1 MEQAEKQKQTSPK
14 AKNEKKNSF
23 FVKKSSPLKIASKN
37 DPKEIEA
44 DSILNSLDKNASA
57 SLSSSNENRINR
69 KIKDETKDEN
79 EDFDAPKLVE
89 EVLQESGDS
98 LPDEAARYA
107 NRYFANSLSN
117 IKIHTDRKANVAAE
131 SINAR
136 AFTYKNHIVF
146 NANEFNINTTQG
158 KKILLHEIVHII
170 QNHSANNKIYRYS
183 IEKNKDK
190 IKEIQ
195 AGELI
200 NINVTDFDLPK
211 DKGDVKDKYEAY
223 IGQLFS
229 VVELSNANNKRTFH
243 DTRRLD
249 LLNKWKTKVAWDNI
263 DESQLNDSEKKI
275 YYTVKAS
282 LDPNEVKDGG
292 KIYKKWTNNIDHII
306 ELQLAGSD
314 GIDNLQILPSDPNQ
328 KSGRAIN
335 ETIGKITDDF
345 KNAKGSNYYKTSN
358 QQLKINIQSV
368 AFTGT
373 SFPDINGVVFPVE
386 TQLQNLKGKKEI
398 KKNTLKFQ
406 AGSNKAEAEVEE
418 DKLKKDK
425 FEELTQTT
433 INKSFSRFIPLIYI
447 DNVGEKGK
455 GFHGKFNHQT
465 GSRKLPIDMKNNSA
479 VMILKSDA
487 ENNLKFS
494 PAEKKLAENAITFY
508 YPYLSPGK
516 ITSLKETNGEISG
529 TAKIYPSVKFIK
541 ELDIHF
547 SKDEFKI
554 SKDIKITSPIQGLK
568 VTESNISLNLFPDFQ
583 AQGSISFAV
592 GNEKKP
598 LMKGKID
605 AGVDTSGFFAKGE
618 GEFFIPNVD
627 EAKAK
632 IEYKKI
638 DNKYS
643 LLANVNAKITSKN
656 NKFLK
661 GGNIDATYRDGK
673 VEATG
678 NIDLDIP
685 NTKNTNIKVQYINSN
700 WLIKGKTTVAVPKI
714 NDVTL
719 DIIYDLG
726 KNKLTGIGETD
737 FTYKS
742 FKGHIKIKYDDGKV
756 SGDGTLDVTKG
767 KIKGN
772 AAVKLSPNGSLSGEG
787 NITLQLKKDIEG
799 TAGII
804 FDEKGK
810 FTVKGKIKVLK
821 PYTLFAGKNFEKML
835 LNQSKSFPLP
845 GVSAGPIG
853 VQLEI
858 KLVSMFK
865 AGIGPA
871 ELRDIEIEAQ
881 FNPFED
887 DKNPSFKFSTNLNI
901 AAFAELSA
909 SIQASIVLDAL
920 IANLKGGI
928 KVTGIMRLNA
938 SINTKLTIE
947 YANDVFVVSSD
958 LSAFLALL
966 LLLNIEGIVEANIAE
981 GYLGHW
987 EKSWLLKQFSYS
999 PPGLNVGVSLPI
1011 RYASNEPFK
1020 YPSINDFKIIEP
1032 KLDSE
1037 SMTKDTVGK
1046 TGDEKK
1052 K

>member
-1 MEQAEKQKQTSPK
+1 MEQAEKQKQTGPK
-14 AKNEKKNSF
+14 AQNSKKNSF
-23 FVKKSSPLKIASKN
+23 FAKKSSPLKVASKN
-37 DPKEIEA
+37 DPKEKEA
-44 DSILNSLDKNASA
+44 DSVLNSLEKNNSH
-57 SLSSSNENRINR
+57 LFSSGNSGRINR

-79 EDFDAPKLVE
+79 DDFDAPELVE
-89 EVLQESGDS
+89 DVLQESGSS
-98 LPDEAARYA
+98 LPDAAVHYVG
-107 NRYFANSLSN
+107 RYFSYHWSD
-117 IKIHTDRKANVAAE
+117 IKIHTDRKANIAAE

-146 NANEFNINTTQG
+146 NAGEFNMNTVEG
-158 KKILLHEIVHII
+158 KKILLHEIIHII
-170 QNHSANNKIYRYS
+170 QNHSANNKIYRYT
-183 IEKNKDK
+183 IEKNEDGTV
-190 IKEIQ
+190 KEAP

-200 NINVTDFDLPK
+200 NINVTDFDLPR
-211 DKGDVKDKYEAY
+211 DKGNVKDRYDAY
-223 IGQLFS
+223 VGQLFS
-229 VVELSNANNKRTFH
+229 VVDLSNANNKRTFH
-243 DTRRLD
+243 DTRRMD
-249 LLNKWKTKVAWDNI
+249 LLNKWKTKVSWDNI
-263 DESQLNDSEKKI
+263 DTTRLDKDQKKL
-275 YYTVKAS
+275 YYSVKAS
-282 LDPNEVKDGG
+282 LDQKDISDGAET
-292 KIYKKWTNNIDHII
+292 YKKWTNNIDHII

-314 GIDNLQILPSDPNQ
+314 GIDNLQILPGDPNQ

-335 ETIGKITDDF
+335 ETIGKVTEEF
-345 KNAKGSNYYKTSN
+345 KSTKPANYYKTSTR
-358 QQLKINIQSV
+358 QLKVNIQSV

-373 SFPDINGVVFPVE
+373 AFPEINGIEFPLE
-386 TQLQNLKGKKEI
+386 TKLQALKGKSEI
-398 KKNTLKFQ
+398 KKGKIQFK
-406 AGSNKAEAEVEE
+406 AGANPADAEVEDE
-418 DKLKKDK
+418 KLKQDK
-425 FEELTQTT
+425 FDELTPSTV
-433 INKSFSRFIPLIYI
+433 NNSFARFIPLILI
-447 DNVGEKGK
+447 KDMGKKGK
-455 GFHGKFNHQT
+455 EFRSNFNHQMGT
-465 GSRKLPIDMKNNSA
+465 RKLPIEMKSNSEL
-479 VMILKSDA
+479 ITLKADA

-494 PAEKKLAENAITFY
+494 PSEKKTNAISFY

-529 TAKIYPSVKFIK
+529 TAKIFPTVKFIK

-554 SKDIKITSPIQGLK
+554 AKDIKITSPVKGLK

-598 LMKGKID
+598 LMKGKIE
-605 AGVDTSGFFAKGE
+605 AGVDTSGFFAKGD

-627 EAKAK
+627 EAKTK
-632 IEYKKI
+632 IEYKKT

-643 LLANVNAKITSKN
+643 LLASVNAKITSKN

-661 GGNIDATYRDGK
+661 GGNIEATYRDGK

-685 NTKNTNIKVQYINSN
+685 RTKNTNIKVQYVNNN
-700 WLIKGKTTVAVPKI
+700 WIIKGKTTIAVPKI

-719 DIIYDLG
+719 DILYDLS
-726 KNKLTGIGETD
+726 KNKLTGSGESG

-742 FKGHIKIKYDDGKV
+742 FKGHIKIKYDDGKI

-772 AAVKLSPNGSLSGEG
+772 AKVKLSPNGNLSGEG
-787 NITLQLKKDIEG
+787 NITVQLKKDIEG

-804 FDEKGK
+804 FDENGK

-821 PYTLFAGKNFEKML
+821 PYTLFTGKKFEKIL
-835 LNQSKSFPLP
+835 FSLTKSFPLP

-853 VQLEI
+853 IQLEI

-871 ELRDIEIEAQ
+871 ELRNIEVEAQ

-887 DKNPSFKFSTNLNI
+887 DKNPSFKFSTTLNI

-928 KVTGIMRLNA
+928 RVTGIMRLNA
-938 SINTKLTIE
+938 GLNTKLTVE
-947 YANDVFVVSSD
+947 YANGVFVVNSD
-958 LSAFLALL
+958 LSALLALL
-966 LLLNIEGIVEANIAE
+966 LLLNIEGVVEANVAG

-987 EKSWLLKQFSYS
+987 EKSWLLKQFSYA

-1011 RYASNEPFK
+1011 RYASNEPFR

-1032 KLDSE
+1032 KLDPE
-1037 SMTKDTVGK
+1037 SMTKDTIGK